1 MNEAIYCRNLEAVVL
16 LDGKDIDITEI
27 KDEFKR
33 DCLKLCVGYVATV
46 LICVGL
52 LFVFVICSDGFFSGE
67 SAFED
72 AAFTIIDLCIVA
84 YAGYSLYRLYRA
96 RYKAAFQGIH
106 GTCDNIMHVTSKGG
120 MYYNYHCT
128 TELGEHGIAH
138 VSGKARASV
147 GDDILYI
154 RVFNHDLIY
163 RVGEYT
169 DNQIF

>member
-16 LDGKDIDITEI
+16 MDGKDIDISEI
-27 KDEFKR
+27 KDIFNK
-33 DCLKLCVGYVATV
+33 DCKKLFFGYVIIILAF
-46 LICVGL
+46 LAL
-52 LFVFVICSDGFFSGE
+52 LMLFMIGSDGFFSGN
-67 SAFED
+67 SSFENV
-72 AAFTIIDLCIVA
+72 AFTIIDLCIVA
-84 YAGYSLYRLYRA
+84 YAGYGIYRLYKA
-96 RYKAAFQGIH
+96 KYNAAFQGIH

-169 DNQIF
+169 DNHIL